1 MAKSFDGSNSF
12 QRTKRFNSQVR
23 ASRINQ
29 RNPKMQ
35 EKKKKSNMEKM
46 MLHLLT
52 CIKQSISFIK
62 YINHFL

>member
-35 EKKKKSNMEKM
+35 EKKKKS
-46 MLHLLT
+46 LT
-52 CIKQSISFIK
+52 WRK
-62 YINHFL
+62 

>member
-35 EKKKKSNMEKM
+35 EKKRS
-46 MLHLLT
+46 LT
-52 CIKQSISFIK
+52 WRK
-62 YINHFL
+62 